1 MLTLNYYVEISATPQ
16 RVWEVLTDVE
26 LYKRWAQAFS
36 PQSQFEGAWE
46 EGGGITFFD
55 PDMGG
60 TRAIIDTV
68 LPLQKLEFHHVAIF
82 NPDNRQQLD
91 ADLASRWIGSREIY
105 QIDTNN
111 DRLLLN
117 VTIHTHN
124 DFVSMFNHGWEKAL
138 SLIKAI
144 SEEQA

>member
-1 MLTLNYYVEISATPQ
+1 
-16 RVWEVLTDVE
+16 
-26 LYKRWAQAFS
+26 S

-138 SLIKAI
+138 PLIKAI

>member
-16 RVWEVLTDVE
+16 RVWEVLTDAE

-36 PQSQFEGAWE
+36 PQSQFDGIWE
-46 EGGGITFFD
+46 EGQDITFFD

-60 TRAIIDTV
+60 TRATIDIV
-68 LPLQKLEFHHVAIF
+68 QPQQHLEFHHIAIF

-91 ADLASRWIGSREIY
+91 GDLASKWIGSREIY
-105 QIDTNN
+105 QIDTNS

-117 VTIHTHN
+117 VTIHTHS
-124 DFVSMFNHGWEKAL
+124 DFVSMFNHGWEIAL
-138 SLIKAI
+138 PLIKAI